1 MEKQNR
7 PLVVYLSKSYLT
19 SEEELQKYR
28 VILKDQGYK
37 IIEYQKGTTYDER
50 IIDAADFVLLISP
63 RQPYLWSANE
73 KKKVFKNLLGKG
85 QFSEAKYSYFTNKPL
100 FVTHGITNKS
110 NIQVSIM
117 GDSANF
123 LTENGNNWKTEYGSF
138 LSDIKTMPI
147 DLDAYVTQYF
157 YAEKNVKHQVNK
169 GITKISNIKILLIS

>member
-63 RQPYLWSANE
+63 KQPYVWSTSEREN
-73 KKKVFKNLLGKG
+73 VFKNLLGKG
-85 QFSEAKYSYFTNKPL
+85 QFSEAEYSYFENKPL
-100 FVTHGITNKS
+100 FVSHYIDQFKG
-110 NIQVSIM
+110 IQVSIM
-117 GDSANF
+117 KDPANF
-123 LTENGNNWKTEYGSF
+123 LIENGNNWKTEYGSF
-138 LSDIKTMPI
+138 LSEIKTMYI
-147 DLDAYVTQYF
+147 DLDAYATQYF
-157 YAEKNVKHQVNK
+157 YAEKGVYHQVNK
-169 GITKISNIKILLIS
+169 GISRVSNIKILLIS